1 MGWHHLLRTKTA
13 ECLHLSMNESQFC
26 VVQALENSVL
36 AALATL
42 LKVLL
47 VPVQLLAVI
56 AKRATQ

>member
-1 MGWHHLLRTKTA
+1 MGWHHLLRTLTA
-13 ECLHLSMNESQFC
+13 EVVHLSMKESQFC

>member
-1 MGWHHLLRTKTA
+1 MK
-13 ECLHLSMNESQFC
+13 ESHFC